1 MVTEPSGPLADVE
14 QGQVNGMGSD
24 EDSSSSWVA
33 EDGAGP
39 HGATP
44 TTRHTAISAATST
57 PHPAPGPT
65 AGPAPAELTV
75 EKMVNPVFTRDPHRV
90 EFRKSGSG
98 FTAHVLR
105 SQPLLTSTPQL
116 SPLSEVDE
124 ERQPHLKPDISHHD
138 NCDGYRGDKNSHH
151 GNQMG
156 SQNSVASK
164 MPSIPEQSPFHTAPP
179 SVSGASSVNRH
190 Q

>member
-1 MVTEPSGPLADVE
+1 MGP
-14 QGQVNGMGSD
+14 D

-39 HGATP
+39 HGATS
-44 TTRHTAISAATST
+44 TTRQTAISAATST
-57 PHPAPGPT
+57 PHPAPGP
-65 AGPAPAELTV
+65 APAELTV
-75 EKMVNPVFTRDPHRV
+75 QKMVNPVFTRDPQQV
-90 EFRKSGSG
+90 PALSQFRKPGSG

-124 ERQPHLKPDISHHD
+124 ERQSRLKPDIRHHD
-138 NCDGYRGDKNSHH
+138 NCDGYRSNRNSHH

-179 SVSGASSVNRH
+179 SVSSVSCH